1 MNLDLFE
8 LVASTVLILIVKR
21 IFEWLTSSDGPISK
35 WKERLRANQK
45 WMWLRYR
52 VKYPWDSERRE
63 RAEFRCGL
71 GKLAMTRDNGM
82 RRVEDLPDWARDLS
96 HAA

>member
-45 WMWLRYR
+45 WMGLRYR
-52 VKYPWDSERRE
+52 VKYPWDSERRAQ
-63 RAEFRCGL
+63 AEFRWGWENL
-71 GKLAMTRDNGM
+71 Q
-82 RRVEDLPDWARDLS
+82 
-96 HAA
+96 